1 MNRPRYL
8 KEREIILF
16 PNKKPDEKTYLN
28 DNLPHMDTIFGVFS
42 TKETLSRLSE
52 KFNECHMS
60 CSSNTYVYSKNR
72 YRLLVWTDDPK
83 AIVETIYKTDFKHP
97 VMLRD
102 YSQEFL

>member
-1 MNRPRYL
+1 MNDPRYL

-16 PNKKPDEKTYLN
+16 PNQKPNDDEYLKPN
-28 DNLPHMDTIFGVFS
+28 PPKLDTIFGIFS
-42 TKETLSRLSE
+42 TKETLSLLSQ
-52 KFNECHMS
+52 KFSECHTPH
-60 CSSNTYVYSKNR
+60 SSNMYVYSKNR

-83 AIVETIYKTDFKHP
+83 AIVETIYQTDFKHP